1 VFPLVRVLV
10 IPPPHC
16 KTLKPSNLKK
26 LPLMHHRDKFYLFLR
41 VRLKCTYP
49 TKGIQRSTT

>member
-1 VFPLVRVLV
+1 VTV
-10 IPPPHC
+10 HC